1 MKDKCIRF
9 LKMFFSRTALFC
21 LGICLGILLCRGYF
35 IHTRTQSICR
45 EVKQLGMLVNNYH
58 TAIERGHEPVASTYQ
73 QLRIT
78 SGAMTARLHDNYGAP
93 PYEDAALRYLYGMA
107 CYFNKIDLNEFTDE
121 DWETFFEDTMLL
133 REVYLNGNCSAD
145 ELFPTLNRSLDDV
158 PIPQAFIDSHDY
170 VTLD

>member
-9 LKMFFSRTALFC
+9 LKMFFSRTVLFC
-21 LGICLGILLCRGYF
+21 IGICLGIVLCRGYF

-58 TAIERGHEPVASTYQ
+58 TAIERGHEPVTATYQ

-78 SGAMTARLHDNYGAP
+78 SGALTARLHDNYGAP
-93 PYEDAALRYLYGMA
+93 PYKDPGLGYLYGMA
-107 CYFNKIDLNEFTDE
+107 CYFNKINLTEFGEE
-121 DWETFFEDTMLL
+121 DWDIFFEDTMLL
-133 REVYLNGNCSAD
+133 REIYLNRNCSAD
-145 ELFPTLNRSLDDV
+145 ELFPTPNRSLDDV
-158 PIPQAFIDSHDY
+158 PIPQAFIDSYDY

>member
-1 MKDKCIRF
+1 MKAKCIHL
-9 LKMFFSRTALFC
+9 LKITFSRTAILC
-21 LGICLGILLCRGYF
+21 IGICLGILFCRGYF
-35 IHTRTQSICR
+35 IHSRTQSICR

-58 TAIERGHEPVASTYQ
+58 TALEREQEPVAQTYQ

-93 PYEDAALRYLYGMA
+93 PYKDAALRYLYGMA
-107 CYFNKIDLNEFTDE
+107 CYFNKIDLNEFAEE
-121 DWETFFEDTMLL
+121 DWDTFFEDTMLL

-145 ELFPTLNRSLDDV
+145 ELFTTLNSSLDEV
-158 PIPQAFIDSHDY
+158 PIPQAFIDSYDY